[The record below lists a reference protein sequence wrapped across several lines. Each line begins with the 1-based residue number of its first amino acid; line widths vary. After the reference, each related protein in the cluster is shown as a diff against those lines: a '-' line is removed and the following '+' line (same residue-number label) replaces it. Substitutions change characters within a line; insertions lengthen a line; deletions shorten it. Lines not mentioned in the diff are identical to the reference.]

1 MKIISGIATL
11 IPALLLCNC
20 ASIVSKSDYPVTIT
34 SPNPTNITVKN
45 KATSNVVHTGTTPT
59 TVTLSA
65 SEGYFRPAKYEI
77 ESKTSAQSL
86 NASMDPWYAGNLIFG
101 GLIGI
106 LLVDPATGAMWKLP
120 KNANIN

>member
-1 MKIISGIATL
+1 MKTSYKITTLAT
-11 IPALLLCNC
+11 ALLLSNC

-34 SPNPTNITVKN
+34 SPKPTKVSVKN

-65 SEGYFRPAKYEI
+65 SDGYFKPAKYEI
-77 ESKTSAQSL
+77 ESKASTQSL
-86 NASMDPWYAGNLIFG
+86 EATMDPWYAGNIIFG

-106 LLVDPATGAMWKLP
+106 FIDPATGAMWKLP
-120 KNANIN
+120 KDVNINQ

>member
-1 MKIISGIATL
+1 MKTTSGIAAL

-45 KATSNVVHTGTTPT
+45 KATSNVVHAGTTPT

-77 ESKTSAQSL
+77 ESKTSTQSL